1 MIVAGCGGTPA
12 TGAGLDAAATEAPV
26 AAPGFDAGA
35 ESTTGVP
42 GTGGAGPGLVAVDAF
57 GDAEDAGG
65 VVDTGPSGGGG
76 GGNSSSKILIYG
88 VTTSSFR
95 HDSIPAAAKALSQA
109 MAKAGLTAELVG
121 VSNDTNKV
129 DQSKFTAEALAQY
142 GAIVLLAIGGEPFG
156 NPADTEIQNLVDYVR
171 GGGALVGVETASACY
186 SDVISGPMTGHPTSP
201 VLHGL
206 IGGTFAGHAD
216 LGPAVCTK
224 VGSHP
229 SVARLAPSF
238 RLVDE
243 IYTFVDFR
251 MDNQVVLNCVSG
263 SLPNMVRPISWYRE
277 EGAGRVFY
285 TGLGHLASAWMGPMD
300 SSAESRL
307 VEDHFL
313 PGLLWSMKRTP

>member
-1 MIVAGCGGTPA
+1 MIVAGCGGAPG
-12 TGAGLDAAATEAPV
+12 TGASLDAAATEAAV
-26 AAPGFDAGA
+26 ATPGVDVGA
-35 ESTTGVP
+35 ESPIGAA
-42 GTGGAGPGLVAVDAF
+42 GTGGAGPGVVAADAF
-57 GDAEDAGG
+57 ADAQDAGS
-65 VVDTGPSGGGG
+65 VADTGPSIG
-76 GGNSSSKILIYG
+76 GGNSSSKVLIYG

-109 MAKAGLTAELVG
+109 MVKAGLTAELVG

-171 GGGALVGVETASACY
+171 GGGALVGVETAAACY
-186 SDVISGPMTGHPTSP
+186 SDVISGPMIGHPTSP

-224 VGSHP
+224 VGGHP
-229 SVARLAPSF
+229 SVAQLAPSF

-251 MDNQVVLNCVSG
+251 MDNQIVLNCVSG
-263 SLPNMVRPISWYRE
+263 ILPNMVRPISWYRE

-285 TGLGHLASAWMGPMD
+285 TGLGHLASAWTGPMD

-307 VEDHFL
+307 VEDHLL
-313 PGLLWSMKRTP
+313 PGLLWSMKRSP